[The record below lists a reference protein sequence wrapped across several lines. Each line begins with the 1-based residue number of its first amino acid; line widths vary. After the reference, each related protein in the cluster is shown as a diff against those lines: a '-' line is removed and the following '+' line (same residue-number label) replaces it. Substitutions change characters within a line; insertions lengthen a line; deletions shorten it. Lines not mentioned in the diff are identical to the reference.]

1 MNEPDSAGR
10 KENAKPASGPPG
22 GNAGDRAD
30 IGGGPEDAKQDEDT
44 VLFKIL
50 GRRAD
55 GRTEVHLSCG
65 MAAHLPMTQQTI
77 DAIRAALELAEEAGP
92 PAARSQVFYT
102 HLCEHAPEFANMIR
116 QP

>member
-1 MNEPDSAGR
+1 MNEPDRAGR
-10 KENAKPASGPPG
+10 KENAKPASGSPG

-30 IGGGPEDAKQDEDT
+30 IGGGAEDAKQSEDT
-44 VLFKIL
+44 VLFEML
-50 GRRAD
+50 ERRA
-55 GRTEVHLSCG
+55 GGPTEVHPSCG
-65 MAAHLPMTQQTI
+65 MAACLPMTQQTI

-92 PAARSQVFYT
+92 PDERSQVFYT